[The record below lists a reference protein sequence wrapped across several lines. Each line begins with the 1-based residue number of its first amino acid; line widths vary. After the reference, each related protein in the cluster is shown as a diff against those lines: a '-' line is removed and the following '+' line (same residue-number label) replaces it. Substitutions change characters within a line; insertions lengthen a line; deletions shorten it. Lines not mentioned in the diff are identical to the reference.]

1 MKYSEQ
7 ANPFRQILAIDR
19 WFPGAREWEK
29 LGLTATR
36 YGVPF
41 CGNEDVLELDSGD
54 GCTLL

>member
-41 CGNEDVLELDSGD
+41 CGNEDVRIYMFLI
-54 GCTLL
+54 